1 MRILKIGSCSSASG
15 KSEITYHVGYS
26 PEAQIFIRVYAN
38 TGNGYFNT
46 DWVAYHVIKDAL
58 ENGHKPLTSF
68 ALYDLYQGKSVNT
81 PAFLTV
87 ALKAEGLLI
96 QDPEHPRCYAQADDT
111 IFITEIKALANSEL
125 DIEPSIPKKAAKKNT
140 KRSVPNSSN

>member
-1 MRILKIGSCSSASG
+1 MRILKVNACPSASG

-26 PEAQIFIRVYAN
+26 EEADICFRVYAN

-46 DWVAYHVIKDAL
+46 DWVAYRVIKDAL

-68 ALYDLYQGKSVNT
+68 SLYDLYQGKSVNT

-111 IFITEIKALANSEL
+111 IFIAEMKALADSGLN
-125 DIEPSIPKKAAKKNT
+125 IEPSIPKKAAKRNT
-140 KRSVPNSSN
+140 KRSVPNTSN